1 MKKFIQ
7 SWFINTLAVLVAV
20 YLVSGIRYRQPLD
33 LFVASLVL
41 GILNAVIR
49 PFLMFL
55 TLPLLIFSLGL
66 FTLIINAVLLY
77 FVGYILRPHF
87 YVESFWSA
95 FWGALIISV
104 ISGILG
110 AITGVGKARVRVERR
125 RRPPNSDRN
134 GGGPVIDI

>member
-1 MKKFIQ
+1 MFKNAGETCPAVGAALVKKFIQ

-77 FVGYILRPHF
+77 FWVTSCVLISMSRAFGRHF
-87 YVESFWSA
+87 
-95 FWGALIISV
+95 GA
-104 ISGILG
+104 
-110 AITGVGKARVRVERR
+110 
-125 RRPPNSDRN
+125 
-134 GGGPVIDI
+134 